1 MKLES
6 LISGQWMAG
15 AGGGRALVNPVT
27 GETVAHA
34 DASGLDLAG
43 AMEFARD
50 SGGAALRAVSFAERG
65 KLLKAIADV
74 LVANRDKYEE
84 IARINSGNTKVDAS
98 IDIDGGIGT
107 LKYYARIGQSL
118 GDATTIMEAGQDQL
132 AKEPVFFS
140 RHLWTSRPGVALQI
154 NAFNFPS
161 WGMWEKVAVATIA
174 GVPSMAKPA
183 TATAWLSHEMIRDV
197 VAADI
202 VPAGVLNIVC
212 GNGEGLLDAL
222 GPMDSVAFT
231 GSADTGRLIR
241 SHANVMDSGAR
252 VTIEADSV
260 NATILGPDVT
270 PDSGLFDLAVR
281 EVSKALSVKAGQ
293 LCTNIRRILVPR
305 EHLDAFTEAVAA
317 SVNRFKTGDPADE
330 AVRVGP
336 LVNKRQQQDAFDGI
350 AKLSAEARVV
360 TGGDIPA
367 DLNGDLANK
376 GAFVAPTLLCCVEP
390 HAAKAVHAVEVFGPC
405 ATAMPHDGIADA
417 ADIAVHGGGS
427 LALSLFTNDAH
438 TRMHAASLLGPWHGR
453 IMMVDEETGRNHTG
467 HSIVMPQCVHGGP
480 GRAGG
485 GEELGGLR
493 GLRLHM
499 QRSAIQ
505 GSPAAFDALSEDA
518 AEAAL

>member
-6 LISGQWMAG
+6 LISGKWTAG
-15 AGGGRALVNPVT
+15 AADGRPLVNPVT

-43 AMEFARD
+43 AMDFAREK
-50 SGGAALRAVSFAERG
+50 GGAALRAMSFAERG
-65 KLLKAIADV
+65 ALLKAVADV
-74 LVANRDKYEE
+74 LTENRAKYEE

-107 LKYYARIGQSL
+107 LKYYSRLGKSL
-118 GDATTIMEAGQDQL
+118 GDATTVLEAGQDQL
-132 AKEPVFFS
+132 AKDPVFFS

-161 WGMWEKVAVATIA
+161 WGMWEKIAAATIA

-183 TATAWLSHEMIRDV
+183 TATAWLSHEMMRDV
-197 VAADI
+197 DAANV
-202 VPAGVLNIVC
+202 VPDGVFNLVC

-231 GSADTGRLIR
+231 GSAETGSTIR
-241 SHANVMDSGAR
+241 SHPVVLGSGAR
-252 VTIEADSV
+252 LTIEADSV
-260 NATILGPDVT
+260 NATILGQDVA
-270 PDSGLFDLAVR
+270 PGDPLFDLAVR

-293 LCTNIRRILVPR
+293 LCTNIRRILVPAA
-305 EHLDAFTEAVAA
+305 HLDAFSEAVVATV
-317 SVNRFKTGDPADE
+317 SRFPVGDPADE
-330 AVRVGP
+330 AVRIGP
-336 LVNKRQQQDAFDGI
+336 LVNKLQQQDALEGI
-350 AKLSAEARVV
+350 ARLGSEARVL
-360 TGGDIPA
+360 TGGGVPA
-367 DLNGDLANK
+367 GLDGA
-376 GAFVAPTLLCCVEP
+376 GAFVAPTLLSCSDP
-390 HAAKAVHAVEVFGPC
+390 HGAELVHSVEVFGPC
-405 ATAMPHDGIADA
+405 ATVMPYDGIADGQKIA
-417 ADIAVHGGGS
+417 ALGGGS
-427 LALSLFTNDAH
+427 LALSLFSNDDDVRLQTA
-438 TRMHAASLLGPWHGR
+438 TSLGPWHGR

-505 GSPAAFDALSEDA
+505 ASPSAFAVLAERA

>member
-6 LISGQWMAG
+6 LIAGEWTPGSGE
-15 AGGGRALVNPVT
+15 GRALVNPVT

-34 DASGLDLAG
+34 DATGLDFAQ
-43 AMEFARD
+43 AMEFARGT
-50 SGGAALRAVSFAERG
+50 GGAALRAMSFAERG
-65 KLLKAIADV
+65 KLLRAVADV

-107 LKYYARIGQSL
+107 LKFYARIGQSL
-118 GDATTIMEAGQDQL
+118 GDATTILEAGEDQL

-140 RHLWTSRPGVALQI
+140 RHLWTTRPGVALQI

-161 WGMWEKVAVATIA
+161 WGLWEKIAVATIA
-174 GVPSMAKPA
+174 GAPSMAKPA
-183 TATAWLSHEMIRDV
+183 TATAWLSHEMMRDV
-197 VAADI
+197 IAAGI
-202 VPAGVLNIVC
+202 VPAGVFNMVC
-212 GNGEGLLDAL
+212 GGGEGLLDAV
-222 GPMDSVAFT
+222 GPMDSIAFT
-231 GSADTGRLIR
+231 GSADTGALVR
-241 SHANVMDSGAR
+241 SHANVSATGVR

-270 PDSGLFDLAVR
+270 PDSALFDLAVR

-293 LCTNIRRILVPR
+293 LCTNIRRVLVPR
-305 EHLDAFTEAVAA
+305 AHLDAFTESVAA
-317 SVNRFKTGDPADE
+317 SVSRFKTGDPVDE

-350 AKLSAEARVV
+350 AKLSAEARIV

-367 DLNGDLANK
+367 DLDSGLAGK
-376 GAFVAPTLLCCVEP
+376 GAFVAPTLLSCAEP
-390 HAAKAVHAVEVFGPC
+390 HAAKAVHAIEVFGPC

-417 ADIAVHGGGS
+417 ADLAIHGGGS
-427 LALSLFTNDAH
+427 LALSLFTNDAQ
-438 TRMHAASLLGPWHGR
+438 TRLHAASLLGPWHGR

-467 HSIVMPQCVHGGP
+467 HSIVMPQCTHGGP

-493 GLRLHM
+493 GMRLHM

-505 GSPAAFDALSEDA
+505 GSHKAFEALSGGA